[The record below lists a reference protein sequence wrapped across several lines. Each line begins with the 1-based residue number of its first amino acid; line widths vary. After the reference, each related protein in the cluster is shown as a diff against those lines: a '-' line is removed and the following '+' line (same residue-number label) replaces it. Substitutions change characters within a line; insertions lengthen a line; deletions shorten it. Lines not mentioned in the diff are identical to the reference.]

1 MWRER
6 ERESERQIEREKERE
21 KERSITRKSKDTQI
35 RSRTRGHI
43 HKIMRSAAGR

>member
-21 KERSITRKSKDTQI
+21 REVSQENLKIRKSDQGQEATSIK
-35 RSRTRGHI
+35 
-43 HKIMRSAAGR
+43 